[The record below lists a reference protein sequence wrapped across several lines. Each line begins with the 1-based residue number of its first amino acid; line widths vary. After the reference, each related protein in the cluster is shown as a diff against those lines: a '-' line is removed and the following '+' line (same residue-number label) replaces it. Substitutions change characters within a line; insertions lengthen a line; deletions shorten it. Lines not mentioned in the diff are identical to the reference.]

1 LSLLSDVKNGVVVP
15 TEVELKTR
23 AHGNTTVERRHAV
36 ARFMLDYG
44 MLWIGVLAI
53 MVAQT
58 IWGSFLSWENVRV
71 MLNENA
77 PLGIVAIG
85 QTIVILLGGFDLSV
99 GSALA
104 LSAVVYAT
112 WAQHNPLM
120 VAAAVALICGFG
132 VGAVNAVL
140 VTRFR
145 INAFIAT
152 LASGSAIGGLSYI
165 YSHSLPIIVNKP
177 AFATLGTSNWVGIPV
192 DAWVLIGFFV
202 VGQLVLS
209 YTKYGRAAYATGGN
223 REAARLAGLRVDF
236 ILASAFVVSGGLA
249 GFGGLIMASHLSLA
263 QANFSGSFALDS
275 IAIVVIG
282 GTSLSGGEGSVW
294 RTAVGFII
302 ITTITDVL
310 NAKAVN
316 AEWGDVVVGAVLV
329 AAVGLD
335 HVSRRLRERAGSGA
349 VDNEQPHS
357 TRATLVSAPGMAEQ
371 EVEQ

>member
-1 LSLLSDVKNGVVVP
+1 VA
-15 TEVELKTR
+15 TAVELKTR
-23 AHGNTTVERRHAV
+23 AHGNTMVERRHAV
-36 ARFMLDYG
+36 VRFMLDYG
-44 MLWIGVLAI
+44 MLWIGLLAI
-53 MVAQT
+53 VVAQA
-58 IWGSFLSWENVRV
+58 IWGTFLSWENIRV

-99 GSALA
+99 GSVLA

-132 VGAVNAVL
+132 LGAVNAVL

-165 YSHSLPIIVNKP
+165 YSNSLPIMVNKP
-177 AFATLGTSNWVGIPV
+177 AFVTLGQSNWVGIPLC
-192 DAWVLIGFFV
+192 AWVLIGFFV

-223 REAARLAGLRVDF
+223 REAARLAGLRVDL

-302 ITTITDVL
+302 IITITDVL

-316 AEWGDVVVGAVLV
+316 AEWGDVVVGTVLV

-349 VDNEQPHS
+349 MDNEQPHS